1 VTRISDQLDF
11 EDLQTGAGL
20 AALDAAFIDMLKARD
35 AVLHER
41 LLEYREEGAGLA
53 PLAVSA
59 LLIAAARHLEDFIA
73 QRFGIDGEVCAA
85 REATLRENA
94 IPAFKQE
101 FVQKRARRY
110 KGEIPDDFE
119 TLHRRLRAQL
129 GETEDMELA
138 VARLGLDLLA
148 NEAAHTAE
156 IERLTQWCV
165 RAAQHGQHVVRAWA
179 SFRLPQPVDPAR
191 LVPLQQDQRNE
202 VSIREAPPGQFRR
215 RDGFDLTD
223 GRWGARPVQDHV
235 HYCVY
240 CHEQEGDFCSKGFPE
255 KKKQRELGLKANAL
269 GVTLTG
275 CPLEEKISEMHVLKR
290 DGYNLAALA
299 MAMADNPMIPAT
311 GHRICNDCMKA
322 CIYQKQEPVN
332 IPQIETRVLTDTLAL
347 PWGVEIYDLLARWN
361 PLRRTQ
367 YLPKPDT
374 GHRVLIAGMG
384 PAGFTLAHHLTMEGC
399 AVVGIDGLKIEP
411 LPDEILRQ
419 PVRDYTTLCERLSER
434 TLAGFGGVAEYG
446 ITVRWDKNF
455 LRLVYLTLARRE
467 RFQCFG
473 GVRLGGTVTLDD
485 AWSLGFDHV
494 ALANGAGLPR
504 VIHMGESLARGMRQA
519 SDFLMALQLTG
530 AAKSDSLANLQIR
543 LPAVVI
549 GGGLTA
555 IDAAT
560 ELQAY
565 YVKQVEKTLARY
577 EALEQT
583 RGRERIVAGL
593 DAESV
598 AILEEFLDDGRQ
610 VRAERERAARAGEEP
625 DFVSVVRAL
634 GGVTV
639 VYRKSINESPAYL
652 RNHEEIVKAMEE
664 GIYYAEGLEPVRAEL
679 DEFGHARRLICRR
692 CSKDTGRW
700 LTSTRD
706 VKLPARTILVA
717 AGTFP
722 NTIYEREYPG
732 TLQIEHNHF
741 LPHVVHGRE
750 LQPVQVAPHCKASE
764 SGPFTSYAMGPQRV
778 SFLGDAHP
786 VFNGSVVKAI
796 ASASRSYPAIVA
808 QLRDMPPRADTERI
822 TAFRTR
828 MTEQFSAYVA
838 RVRRLDASV
847 IEMWIHAPLAA
858 RNFRPGQFFRLQTFE
873 CMSEVREGTRLQIPL
888 YTVSGAGTAGDEV
901 RLLMMDFGAYAKL
914 AARLKPGDPLILM
927 GPTGA
932 PAPLPE
938 NKTVLVVAQSWGAAV
953 MLPLGAALKARGNR
967 VLLFAMYPSREQ
979 IYCRSEL
986 ENATDRIVWAA
997 AQGEAPAPGRPQDLC
1012 VTGGDIVGL
1021 LRGYAGAWRQ
1031 HPGDIPLSEVSQIQI
1046 MGSTGMLRALQ
1057 FAMKGELAQLF
1068 AKNIETIGTV
1078 GTPMQ
1083 CMLKGVCAQCL
1094 HWQVDPETGKRTRPV
1109 FSCAHQDQP
1118 LSWIDVENVAARQ
1131 RQNRV
1136 HEHLTNLWVDH
1147 LLGQPT

>member
-1 VTRISDQLDF
+1 MTRISEHLDF
-11 EDLQTGAGL
+11 RDLQTRDGL
-20 AALDAAFIDMLKARD
+20 AALDTAFLDELRAQD
-35 AVLHER
+35 ATLHGR
-41 LLEYREEGAGLA
+41 LTEYRNGEA
-53 PLAVSA
+53 PPPLVVSELLLAVSA
-59 LLIAAARHLEDFIA
+59 HLERFLAERFGIARELAAARD
-73 QRFGIDGEVCAA
+73 
-85 REATLRENA
+85 ATLRENA
-94 IPAFKQE
+94 IPEFKRE
-101 FVQKRARRY
+101 FVHKRARRL
-110 KGEIPDDFE
+110 KGEAAGDFE
-119 TLHRRLRAQL
+119 SLHSWLLAQI
-129 GETEDMELA
+129 GATPDPELA
-138 VARLGLDLLA
+138 VARYGVALLQDEKLNA
-148 NEAAHTAE
+148 EA
-156 IERLTQWCV
+156 IQRLTLWCALAPNAG
-165 RAAQHGQHVVRAWA
+165 AAEVAHWTLLH
-179 SFRLPQPVDPAR
+179 LPSPVDHAR
-191 LVPLQQDQRNE
+191 LVPLGRTHLHDTQIQE
-202 VSIREAPPGQFRR
+202 VPPAQFRR

-223 GRWGARPVQDHV
+223 RRWGARGVQDHV

-240 CHEQEGDFCSKGFPE
+240 CHEQEGDFCSRGFPE

-269 GVTLTG
+269 GITLTG
-275 CPLEEKISEMHVLKR
+275 CPLEEKISEMNRLKR
-290 DGYNLAALA
+290 DGLALAALA

-311 GHRICNDCMKA
+311 GHRICNDCMKS

-332 IPQIETRVLTDTLAL
+332 IPQIETRVLTDVLAL

-367 YLPKPDT
+367 YLPLPPN
-374 GHRVLIAGMG
+374 GRRVLIAGMG

-411 LPDEILRQ
+411 LPAALLRA
-419 PVRDYTTLCERLSER
+419 PVRDYATLRENLSER

-455 LRLVYLTLARRE
+455 LKLIHLTLARRE
-467 RFQCFG
+467 LFQCFG

-485 AWSLGFDHV
+485 AWVLGFDHV

-530 AAKSDSLANLQIR
+530 AAKSDSLANLQVR

-565 YVKQVEKTLARY
+565 YIKQVEKTLARY
-577 EALEQT
+577 EALERT
-583 RGRERIVAGL
+583 LGRAGIVAGL
-593 DAESV
+593 DAESI
-598 AILEEFLDDGRQ
+598 AILDEFLDDGRQ
-610 VRAERERAARAGEEP
+610 VRAERERAARAGEAP
-625 DFVSVVRAL
+625 DFVSVARAL

-679 DEFGHARRLICRR
+679 DEFGHVRRLVCRA
-692 CSKDTGRW
+692 CSKETGRW
-700 LTSTRD
+700 ITSTRD

-722 NTIYEREYPG
+722 NTIYEKEYPG
-732 TLQIEHNHF
+732 TLATEHNHF

-750 LQPVQVAPHCKASE
+750 LQPVQVAPHCKAGE
-764 SGPFTSYAMGPQRV
+764 FGPFTSYARDSRRV

-796 ASASRSYPAIVA
+796 ASAARSYPAIAA
-808 QLRDMPPRADTERI
+808 QLRELPPRPDAEPVP
-822 TAFRTR
+822 AFRMHMAER
-828 MTEQFSAYVA
+828 FEARVA
-838 RVRRLDASV
+838 RIGRLPGSV
-847 IEMWIHAPLAA
+847 IEIWIKAPMAA

-873 CMSEVREGTRLQIPL
+873 RNSEVRAGTRLQIPL
-888 YTVSGAGTAGDEV
+888 YTVSGAGAEGDQI
-901 RLLMMDFGAYAKL
+901 RLLMMDSGAYAKL
-914 AARLKPGDPLILM
+914 AARLQPGDPLILM

-938 NKTVLVVAQSWGAAV
+938 DRTVLIIAQSWGAAAL
-953 MLPLGAALKARGNR
+953 LPLGAALRARGNR
-967 VLLFAMYPSREQ
+967 VLVFALYPRREL
-979 IYCRSEL
+979 IYCRDEL
-986 ENATDRIVWAA
+986 EAVADQIVWTVAH
-997 AQGEAPAPGRPQDLC
+997 GEPAAPGRPQDWC
-1012 VTGGDIVGL
+1012 VNGGDILAL
-1021 LRGYAGAWRQ
+1021 LHRYAEESARRPGA
-1031 HPGDIPLSEVSQIQI
+1031 IALAEVSQVQV
-1046 MGSTGMLRALQ
+1046 MGSTGMLNALQ
-1057 FAMKGELAQLF
+1057 GAMKGEPARWF
-1068 AKNIETIGTV
+1068 ARNAEVIGTV

-1118 LSWIDVENVAARQ
+1118 LAWIDVANVAARQ

-1136 HEHLTNLWVDH
+1136 HEHLTNLWVDN
-1147 LLGQPT
+1147 LLARPA